1 MARARP
7 LQEEDAL
14 MGWVVI
20 LIFAAFVMLGLWRFG
35 KMRRAALELLGAA
48 LLLGIA
54 GYAWQGSPTLAGS
67 PKPPPADEGASMGQ
81 IENLP
86 EFRTASVGG
95 VADILSAADG
105 LIERGMVN
113 YAVAIIRAGLS
124 RNPQSADLW
133 VGLGNA
139 LVVHGG
145 GMMSPAAQLAFERA
159 AKIAPDHPGPPFFMG
174 LAYAQAGQVDRAEQI
189 WRDLLARAPAG
200 APWRAD
206 LEQRLAEIA
215 AARSQ

>member
-1 MARARP
+1 
-7 LQEEDAL
+7 

-20 LIFAAFVMLGLWRFG
+20 LIFAALIMFGLWRFA
-35 KMRRAALELLGAA
+35 KMPRAALELLGAA

-54 GYAWQGSPTLAGS
+54 GYAWQGSPGLAGS
-67 PKPPPADEGASMGQ
+67 PKPPLADEGASMAQ
-81 IENLP
+81 IETLP
-86 EFRTASVGG
+86 EFKTASVGG
-95 VADILSAADG
+95 AADVLSAADG
-105 LIERGMVN
+105 LIERGMVS

-189 WRDLLARAPAG
+189 WRDLLARAPAN

>member
-1 MARARP
+1 
-7 LQEEDAL
+7 
-14 MGWVVI
+14 MGWVVM
-20 LIFAAFVMLGLWRFG
+20 LIFAALVMLGLWRFARLHG
-35 KMRRAALELLGAA
+35 AALELLGAA

-54 GYAWQGSPTLAGS
+54 GYAWQGSPGLAGK
-67 PKPPPADEGASMGQ
+67 PTPPPADTRQPDSEFAKERSLILERFGGAAQ
-81 IENLP
+81 IL
-86 EFRTASVGG
+86 
-95 VADILSAADG
+95 DAADAFHRQGLNLYAVG
-105 LIERGMVN
+105 LIKGALEK
-113 YAVAIIRAGLS
+113 
-124 RNPQSADLW
+124 NPNSADLW

-139 LVVHGG
+139 LVIHGG

-174 LAYAQAGQVDRAEQI
+174 LAYAQAGQADRAEQI
-189 WRDLLARAPAG
+189 WRDLLARAPEG